1 MLDVAYETSIK
12 NFTMIKSEFQNDVT
26 IKGYKTFAIA
36 YPTLKKETRK
46 SQFGTETKLVV
57 TFFLERK
64 PNGYLIR
71 YHLVCAALVFIGSIS
86 FFIEPEIVPGR
97 SGLLVTLFLVL
108 AAFFSNAQ
116 VT

>member
-12 NFTMIKSEFQNDVT
+12 NFTMKPSEFQNDVT
-26 IKGYKTFAIA
+26 IKGYKQFA
-36 YPTLKKETRK
+36 YPTVKQETKKI
-46 SQFGTETKLVV
+46 QFGTETKLVV

-86 FFIEPEIVPGR
+86 FFIEPKIVPGR